1 MNIDS
6 TRIVLLGKPGSG
18 KGTQASLLAEHLGA
32 AHLSS
37 GEILR
42 SEIRASTPLGRR
54 VSEYVERGEIGPEE
68 LIAGAIISYI
78 DKNSLGDSYIL
89 DGFPRTLYQALELDK
104 AFPPYVSILI
114 SLSDTIIK
122 ERISRR
128 LSCQQC
134 GAVYNID
141 TNPPAKEGVCSRC
154 GSPVM
159 TRQDDSE
166 EAIAARL
173 DVFDRQVTPVI
184 SYYRDS
190 KRIVEIDGALPPD
203 EVFSGILNALRPG

>member
-1 MNIDS
+1 MNKVS

-18 KGTQASLLAEHLGA
+18 KGTQASLLAGHLGA
-32 AHLSS
+32 VHLSS

-68 LIAGAIISYI
+68 LITETIMSHI
-78 DKNSLGDSYIL
+78 DANGLGDRYIL
-89 DGFPRTLYQALELDK
+89 DGFPRTLTQAFELDK
-104 AFPPYVSILI
+104 AFPPHVCILI
-114 SLSDTIIK
+114 AVPDAAIKDRLSK
-122 ERISRR
+122 R

-141 TNPPAKEGVCSRC
+141 TNPPAKDGVCSRC
-154 GSPVM
+154 GSPVSA
-159 TRQDDSE
+159 RQDDSE
-166 EAIAARL
+166 EAITARL

-190 KRIVEIDGALPPD
+190 KRIEEIDGALPPD
-203 EVFSGILNALRPG
+203 EVFSGILNALAPG